1 MSSSGTTIT
10 PNKTSPPSGSVQ
22 GSTTTGTG
30 SGATDAVLG
39 TTPRTVPRSQ
49 GGFSEC
55 FSGIKKEERATL
67 KGMELE
73 KLKKRAEEG
82 LPSKFVLMKLV
93 LKGDR
98 SVDIERLK
106 TIYPVSLCLREFL
119 QELRVYDME
128 EVFIRIPSVF
138 RMKPG
143 VGWVPSAGAQIKS
156 LFDATHKPDLDSVR
170 KTSYYMFDYGADYTV

>member
-1 MSSSGTTIT
+1 MSSSGTTVT
-10 PNKTSPPSGSVQ
+10 PNKTLPLSGSVQ
-22 GSTTTGTG
+22 GSTATGANA
-30 SGATDAVLG
+30 SLTDAVLG

-82 LPSKFVLMKLV
+82 LPSKFVLMKPV
-93 LKGDR
+93 LKGDG

-106 TIYPVSLCLREFL
+106 MIYPVSLRLREFL

-128 EVFIRIPSVF
+128 EVFVWIPSVF
-138 RMKPG
+138 RVKWCLP
-143 VGWVPSAGAQIKS
+143 VPRISERLGNSWSNYKVLQGRGPSSKWRGRTCNS
-156 LFDATHKPDLDSVR
+156 N
-170 KTSYYMFDYGADYTV
+170 DY